1 MRSDEALL
9 LDMMHAAEDATAIA
23 ASITA
28 SRFRNSR
35 LHQLAVLKAVELI
48 GEAAAR
54 VSDETRARHPDVP
67 WKEIIGMRNRIVHGY
82 VDVRLDVVWRTVRE
96 DVPALLAK
104 LRPLVPKDDA

>member
-1 MRSDEALL
+1 
-9 LDMMHAAEDATAIA
+9 MMHAAEDATAIA

-28 SRFRNSR
+28 SEFRRSR

-54 VSDETRARHPDVP
+54 VSDETRASHPDVP